1 VILSDFELLELIKQR
16 FIFSA
21 PALRHSGT
29 GCGTRKAAVERHST
43 GHFDLYSWTPF

>member
-1 VILSDFELLELIKQR
+1 LSDFELLELIKQR

-29 GCGTRKAAVERHST
+29 RKAAVERHST